1 MSLAPRPESEVER
14 LRRVVGV
21 WSRGY
26 AETVAGAR
34 AEIARL
40 QAEVDRLSGGAGDVS
55 RPDQDREGIYTV
67 LIQLEVP
74 VGYCRSRSAAEKDAV
89 DWVGQ
94 ALLLSGV
101 PGDRIKAV
109 GSRGPIE
116 TDG

>member
-1 MSLAPRPESEVER
+1 MLLVPRPESEVVR
-14 LRRVVGV
+14 LRRIVGV

-26 AETVAGAR
+26 AETVAAAR

-55 RPDQDREGIYTV
+55 RPDQDRAGAYV
-67 LIQLEVP
+67 VVVQLELP
-74 VGYCRSRSAAEKDAV
+74 TSGSSRAAAEKDAV

-94 ALLLSGV
+94 ALLLAGV

-109 GSRGPIE
+109 GSRGPVE